1 MKEVP
6 HEIITLVKSRQVLLS
21 GKARHRLDTDLFDTD
36 DLIHSVVHGKM
47 LKKEKDEQG
56 VSRYKYTIIGPSREG
71 NPIYSCG
78 KIVQLDK
85 KSYFIITFHEAR

>member
-6 HEIITLVKSRQVLLS
+6 QEIIMLVKSRQVLLS

-36 DLIHSVVHGKM
+36 DLIYSIAHGKI

-56 VSRYKYTIIGPSREG
+56 VSRYKYTVIGPSRGG

-78 KIVQLDK
+78 KVVQLNK